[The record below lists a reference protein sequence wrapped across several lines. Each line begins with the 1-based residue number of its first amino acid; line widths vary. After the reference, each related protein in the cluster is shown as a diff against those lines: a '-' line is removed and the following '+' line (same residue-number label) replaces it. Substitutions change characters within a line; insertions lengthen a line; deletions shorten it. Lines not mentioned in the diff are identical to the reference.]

1 MFTLLAGHE
10 TTMNMIGNGMLALF
24 RNPDALARLRSDP
37 SLIESALDEFLRFD
51 SPVQVTFRTASE
63 DIELAGRTIPRR
75 EHVVVFLGAA
85 NRDPARFANPDQ
97 LDITRTDNHHLSFAR
112 RTASMYRR
120 GTRESRR
127 PHRIR
132 NDSPPDAEAGA
143 RRPESKVAPRNE
155 PQRIGVAAPNV
166 LKRRRT

>member
-1 MFTLLAGHE
+1 LVFSAMFTLLAGHE

-24 RNPDALARLRSDP
+24 RNPDAMARLKSDH

-63 DIELAGRTIPRR
+63 DIELAGRTIPHG

-97 LDITRTDNHHLSFAR
+97 LDIARRDNVHLSFA
-112 RTASMYRR
+112 A
-120 GTRESRR
+120 G
-127 PHRIR
+127 PHRCIGEVLAKVEGR
-132 NDSPPDAEAGA
+132 IAFETIL
-143 RRPESKVAPRNE
+143 RRM
-155 PQRIGVAAPNV
+155 PN
-166 LKRRRT
+166 LALADPHPKWRPAMSLRGLQSLPLTF